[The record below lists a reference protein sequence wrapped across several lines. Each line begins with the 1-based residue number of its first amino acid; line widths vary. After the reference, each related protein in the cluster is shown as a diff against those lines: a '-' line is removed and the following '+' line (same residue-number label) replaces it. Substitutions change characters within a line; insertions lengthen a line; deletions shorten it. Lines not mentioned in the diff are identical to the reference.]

1 MQKLKLLQRYAALAM
16 LNADTLLLNIK
27 LPGIN
32 LSVGILW
39 EYYTLS
45 LAFECL

>member
-32 LSVGILW
+32 LLTCWNTLGILH
-39 EYYTLS
+39 S
-45 LAFECL
+45 QSCF